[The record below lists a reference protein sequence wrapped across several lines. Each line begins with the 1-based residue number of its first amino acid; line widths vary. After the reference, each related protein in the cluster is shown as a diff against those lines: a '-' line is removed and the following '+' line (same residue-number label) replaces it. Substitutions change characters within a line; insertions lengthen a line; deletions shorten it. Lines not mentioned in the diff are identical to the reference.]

1 MTARYKV
8 CMLGAFAVG
17 KTSLV
22 RRYVHSIFSDKYLT
36 TVGVKVEKRDV
47 TVGGDT
53 ASLVLWDIQGE
64 DDLVSIRE
72 SYIRGAHGVLLVAD
86 GTRKET
92 LDKALELHERT
103 RKLVGPVPAVILLN
117 KSDLTAEWEL
127 DDDHIASLESEG
139 RAILR
144 TSAQTGAGVGEAFD
158 AIARGMHEA

>member
-64 DDLVSIRE
+64 DDLVSVRE

-86 GTRKET
+86 GTRAET
-92 LDKALELHERT
+92 LDKALELFDRT
-103 RKLVGPVPAVILLN
+103 RRLCGPIPAVILLN

-127 DDDHIASLESEG
+127 ADERVAALEGEG
-139 RAILR
+139 RAVLR
-144 TSAQTGAGVGEAFD
+144 TSAQSGEGVGEAFD
-158 AIARGMHEA
+158 AIARAMHEA